1 MSNLDNENNNFAV
14 LVQGVKK
21 SFGGVHALKDVDLA
35 VRAGTIHAVVGENGA
50 GKSTLMNVLAGIHQ
64 HDSGK
69 IEIDGVEVNFKSPAE
84 SIAAGVAIIHQE
96 LALAAD
102 LSVAENMFL
111 GDLGLGSPLVPW
123 GVLNKR
129 ADDALKKFGFNI
141 APTILCGSLSV
152 AYQQVIEI
160 AKCLAVHK
168 SRILILDEPTAVL
181 ADPEIDVLFDNLRAL
196 RNDGVTIIYISHR
209 LEEIFRIADNI
220 TVLKDGRTVT
230 DLDPKVCSE
239 ADIISNMVGRPLQ
252 ALFPLKTTVSGEERI
267 LLQTNH
273 LTRNGV
279 IRDINIKL
287 RRGEIVGLAGLV
299 GSGRSEV
306 ARAIFGIDSIDHGT
320 IEKNGL
326 PITVRRPSDA
336 IANGIALVPEDRKR
350 QGGILQLPISANITM
365 ANRRNSSRFGV
376 LSHCAEL
383 SISQKLREKL
393 KIKLGDI
400 FDSMSSLS
408 GGNQQK
414 VVLAKWLNTVCD
426 VLILDEPTR
435 GVDVGAKAEIYA
447 IIADLAKKG
456 FAILVIS
463 SELIEIVGLCN
474 RVYVMSDGEISG
486 VLEGEEIVEK
496 NIMHLAILKR
506 KTVDMEKK

>member
-1 MSNLDNENNNFAV
+1 MSTIGDANHNVAV

-21 SFGGVHALKDVDLA
+21 SFGGVHALREVNLT
-35 VRAGTIHAVVGENGA
+35 VRTGTIHAVVGENGA

-69 IEIDGVEVNFKSPAE
+69 IEINGVAVNFQSPRE

-96 LALAAD
+96 LALAPD

-111 GDLGLGSPLVPW
+111 GDLGLGSSLVPW
-123 GVLNKR
+123 GDLNKR
-129 ADDALKKFGFNI
+129 ASDALKMFGFDI
-141 APTILCGSLSV
+141 APTTICGSLSV

-181 ADPEIDVLFDNLRAL
+181 ADPEIDVLFDNLRTL
-196 RNDGVTIIYISHR
+196 RNEGVTIIYISHR
-209 LEEIFRIADNI
+209 LEEIFRIADKI
-220 TVLKDGRTVT
+220 TVVKDGQTVT
-230 DLDPKVCSE
+230 DLDPKSCTE
-239 ADIISNMVGRPLQ
+239 ADIITNMVGRPQQ
-252 ALFPLKTTVSGEERI
+252 ALFPLKAAVNDEEQM
-267 LLQTNH
+267 LLETSN
-273 LTRNGV
+273 LTCSGV
-279 IRDINIKL
+279 IRDINIRL

-320 IEKNGL
+320 IKKNGV
-326 PITVRRPSDA
+326 PITIRRPSDA
-336 IANGIALVPEDRKR
+336 ITNGIALVPEDRKR
-350 QGGILQLPISANITM
+350 QGGVLQLPIAANITM
-365 ANRRNSSRFGV
+365 ANRSKSSRFGV
-376 LSHCAEL
+376 LSHSSESA
-383 SISQKLREKL
+383 ISQNLREKL
-393 KIKLGDI
+393 RIKLGSI
-400 FDSMSSLS
+400 FDPMNSLS

-414 VVLAKWLNTVCD
+414 VVLAKWLNTECD
-426 VLILDEPTR
+426 VLLLDEPTR

-447 IIADLAKKG
+447 IISDLAKNG

-463 SELIEIVGLCN
+463 SELVEIVGLCN

-486 VLEGEEIVEK
+486 LLEGEEIAER
-496 NIMHLAILKR
+496 NIMRLAIPKR
-506 KTVDMEKK
+506 KNVDMEKK